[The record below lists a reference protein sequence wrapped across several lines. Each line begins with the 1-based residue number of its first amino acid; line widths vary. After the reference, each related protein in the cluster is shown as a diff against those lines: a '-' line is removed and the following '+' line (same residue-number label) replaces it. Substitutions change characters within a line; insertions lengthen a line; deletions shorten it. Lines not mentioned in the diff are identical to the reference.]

1 MTDYSRSNIILP
13 IFEEAEVFLE
23 ALAGKD
29 AQFTFQTFDDVE
41 VWDEAKQKAV
51 KRMDKNLVR
60 VLHGTL
66 NEHKHALAALNKRGA
81 GVFVAIN
88 KTNLEGIKQENIL
101 KVRALFVDLDGSP
114 IQPINDLPED
124 LQPHIIIES
133 SPNRWHAYWLVNNCE
148 LEQFKQLQQDLAA
161 KFNGDKAV
169 NDLPRVMR
177 LAGFSHNKAESFI
190 TRIRTMQDKLYPY
203 SVNKLIVGLGLN
215 NIRGQERSNNEQQ
228 ENSPKNDGHI
238 YTRQDGANIN
248 VHQVHHVHLLDD
260 ENPDFDLILTNE
272 QINDLKNAL
281 SFIECESYAS
291 WEDIGQA
298 LKTIANL
305 NDVGLNLWLE
315 WSSKSPKFDRA
326 EAVKKWHNDLKGD
339 RTTYKAIF
347 TKAQANGWKNPQAKE
362 SIIDAALLT
371 VREALVSDDVGV
383 MFDDATIKALTTL
396 YTSSKANYAR
406 VRHEIKQNRAIKLSD
421 LEALIKPERE
431 EEQSTTERLL
441 DIAKEQCEF
450 FHDKDK
456 EPYAVFI
463 AHGVRQCY
471 HLQSKGFREWLA
483 NELYKADDTAPADN
497 ILNATINALIGQ
509 AKFDGEEKPV
519 YMRVAKHESAYWL
532 DLCNDKWQAVKIT
545 STGWQVIDSPD
556 VFFTRGDNMRPL
568 PLPEV
573 KGDLSKLWHL
583 VNIPTQDHD
592 AVIAWLLECMRPDT
606 PYLVLELTG
615 EQGSTKS
622 TTQKHIKQLVD
633 PNKSNLRTAP
643 KAIEDIWVNAKHSHM
658 VSYENISHLSA
669 SYQDAFCTLCTGGAY
684 ATRTLHTTCD
694 ETVIELKKPIILNGI
709 PVNVTA
715 QDLLDRTIH
724 IDLPIIESRLTEE
737 EVKELFDQHYPEV
750 FTGLLDMFV
759 SVLATLPTI
768 NDIDRHEL
776 PRMADFT
783 LLGEAVARVQ
793 GKAPKTFL
801 RQYQS
806 KRTEGVYRTLES
818 SPVAVALLSYLE
830 ETPRGYEGTVK
841 RLLDILSPLT
851 PQGENWPRSL
861 KGFGDILRR
870 LAPAFRVIG
879 YSVIHLGHKRD
890 GHHWQIKP
898 INATNSTKYNQKC
911 DHRDLCDRDNLP
923 HVTTDIY
930 NPSQND
936 QKTSSFDDTTKTDYF
951 LSSCTR
957 ILNNE
962 QENAQID
969 QNDKKVS
976 CSECEHYTFDCAK
989 GIKVIDENALHNCTH
1004 YECVF

>member
-1 MTDYSRSNIILP
+1 MTNYSSSNTALLP
-13 IFEEAEVFLE
+13 IFEEAEAFLT
-23 ALAGKD
+23 ALAGQD

-60 VLHGTL
+60 VLHGTF
-66 NEHKHALAALNKRGA
+66 NQHKDALAALNKRGA

-148 LEQFKQLQQDLAA
+148 LEQFKQLQQALAA
-161 KFNGDKAV
+161 KFDGDKAV
-169 NDLPRVMR
+169 NNINRVMR
-177 LAGFSHNKAESFI
+177 LAGFSHNKGESFI
-190 TRIRTMQDKLYPY
+190 TRIDTMQDNLAPY

-228 ENSPKNDGHI
+228 EDSTKNDGYI
-238 YTRQDGANIN
+238 YVPKQLERKHGHKGHKGHTF
-248 VHQVHHVHLLDD
+248 DD
-260 ENPDFDLILTNE
+260 ENSDFDLILTNE
-272 QINDLKNAL
+272 QINDLKSAL
-281 SFIECESYAS
+281 SFIECEEYDD

-305 NDVGLNLWLE
+305 DNVGLNLWLE

-326 EAVKKWHNDLKGD
+326 DAVKKWHKLKGD

-347 TKAQANGWKNPQAKE
+347 NKAQANGWKNPQAKE

-371 VREALVSDDVGV
+371 VREALASDDVGV

-519 YMRVAKHESAYWL
+519 YMRVAKHEGAYWL

-568 PLPEV
+568 PLPEGQ
-573 KGDLSKLWHL
+573 GDLSKLWHL
-583 VNIPTQDHD
+583 VNIPAQDHD

-606 PYLVLELTG
+606 PYLVIELTG

-622 TTQKHIKQLVD
+622 TTQKHLKQLVD

-669 SYQDAFCTLCTGGAY
+669 LYQDAFCTLCTGGAY

-715 QDLLDRTIH
+715 QDLLDRTVH

-737 EVKELFDQHYPEV
+737 EVKELFEQHYPEV

-818 SPVAVALLSYLE
+818 SPVAVALLAYLE
-830 ETPRGYEGTVK
+830 ETPYGYEGTVK
-841 RLLDILSPLT
+841 RLLDILTPLT
-851 PQGENWPRSL
+851 PQGESWPRSL

-870 LAPAFRVIG
+870 LAPAFRIVG

-898 INATNSTKYNQKC
+898 ITNTNSTKNSQKR
-911 DHRDLCDRDNLP
+911 DHRDHCDRDYG
-923 HVTTDIY
+923 HKVTTGIY

-936 QKTSSFDDTTKTDYF
+936 EKTPKTNDQDQNGYF
-951 LSSCTR
+951 LASCPR
-957 ILNNE
+957 ILNGE
-962 QENAQID
+962 QENAPIVI
-969 QNDKKVS
+969 NDKKGS
-976 CSECEHYTFDCAK
+976 CNTCEHYAWDCAK
-989 GIKVIDENALHNCTH
+989 GIEVIDENALHNCTH